1 MISLRNKKFTAFS
14 VYTKITEA
22 YYSSLQV
29 NDELKQMVGTF
40 KEPLEVLTKFF
51 LQDRFINAPKRKS
64 ADKLALKRPIS
75 KENVKSVDFM
85 FMTGELPVKLK
96 SKPLD
101 HRHLLIFYKVL
112 EVFILKR
119 VWIER
124 VEELD
129 LGQFGELAQ
138 TVIRILPKL
147 LLVAENAT
155 EEVRREILQFVFS
168 IVSIYRQF
176 KLNTKPT
183 VESITGAYTGLP
195 FKKLLSTEFTD
206 KRIGE

>member
-1 MISLRNKKFTAFS
+1 MISLRNKKYTAFS

-22 YYSSLQV
+22 YYSSLQIS
-29 NDELKQMVGTF
+29 DELKQNVNTF

-64 ADKLALKRPIS
+64 TDKLALKVPIPKS
-75 KENVKSVDFM
+75 KIKSVDFM

-96 SKPLD
+96 SKPLN
-101 HRHLLIFYKVL
+101 HMHLLIFFKIL

-119 VWIER
+119 VWIEK

-129 LGQFGELAQ
+129 LGQFAETAQ
-138 TVIRILPKL
+138 TVISILPKL
-147 LLVAENAT
+147 LLVAEN
-155 EEVRREILQFVFS
+155 ESEVVRREILQFVFS

-183 VESITGAYTGLP
+183 VDSITAAYTGLP

-206 KRIGE
+206 KRIGD